1 MSASIP
7 KPGAASAAPKSA
19 PKEDV
24 AEEVAEPKA
33 KAEKKIAVEA
43 IENGWFN
50 NNRIKP
56 GAKFFINSEK
66 QFSELWMKKI

>member
-7 KPGAASAAPKSA
+7 KPGAALAAPKSA

-33 KAEKKIAVEA
+33 KGSKKIAVEA
-43 IENGWFN
+43 TENGWFE

-56 GAKFFINSEK
+56 GAKFFVTEK
-66 QFSELWMKKI
+66 HFSANWMKKI